1 MSFQQSLRE
10 RAKGVGVE
18 LSQEVLRQAETYYR
32 LLSQWNKKVNLT
44 SLSKPEEV
52 ITYHFVESFF
62 ASLHMTDSPSLW
74 ADVGSGAGFPALPIK
89 MLCPRLKLYLI
100 EPHHKKV
107 HFLKEVVRRLGLP
120 EVWPMAVT
128 LQEFQNCLPSPGR
141 FRYITSRAWGAL
153 PQLIGFSQQ
162 TLEPEGRM
170 LLFIGEKGCHE
181 LAKLDLEGLVVE
193 RRIPLPTR
201 EKSFLVKIR
210 RE

>member
-18 LSQEVLRQAETYYR
+18 LSQEVLKQAETYYR
-32 LLSQWNKKVNLT
+32 LLSQWNKKINLT
-44 SLSKPEEV
+44 SLSEPEEV

-120 EVWPMAVT
+120 EVWAMAVT

-141 FRYITSRAWGAL
+141 LRYITSRAWGVL
-153 PQLIGFSQQ
+153 PQLIDFSRQ

-170 LLFIGEKGCHE
+170 LLFMGEKGCQE
-181 LAKLDLEGLVVE
+181 LAKMELEGLAVE

-201 EKSFLVKIR
+201 ERGFLLIIGRV
-210 RE
+210 

>member
-1 MSFQQSLRE
+1 MRFQETLRE
-10 RAKGVGVE
+10 RAKGIGVE
-18 LSQEVLRQAETYYR
+18 LSQEVLRQAESYYR

-62 ASLHMTDSPSLW
+62 AALHMTDSPSLW

-89 MLCPRLKLYLI
+89 MLRPRLKLYLV
-100 EPHHKKV
+100 EPNHKKV

-120 EVWPMAVT
+120 EVWAMAVT
-128 LQEFQNCLPSPGR
+128 LQEFQHSLPSPGR

-153 PQLIGFSQQ
+153 PELIDFSRQ

-170 LLFIGEKGCHE
+170 LLFMGEKGCQE
-181 LAKLDLEGLVVE
+181 FARMDLEGLVVE
-193 RRIPLPTR
+193 RRVTLPTR
-201 EKSFLVKIR
+201 DRGFLLIIGRV
-210 RE
+210 